1 MTPGYDVA
9 ILEAL
14 NRIADALEE
23 GYRGTPAVVRTVEV
37 APVDIETRFEYRG
50 ALRDLVEWHT
60 GKGGTKPE
68 TIEVILER
76 AKKLLEE
83 PQ

>member
-37 APVDIETRFEYRG
+37 APVGIETLVAYRG

-60 GKGGTKPE
+60 GKGNTPE

-83 PQ
+83 RQ